1 MMETTDQ
8 QLDRLRGESEAAAA
22 RLRDAVAAFDA
33 LPNGREFDTDYERA
47 ERQTQEAI
55 DGLRA
60 LGEQLE
66 RRRRSPLRR
75 LLGV

>member
-1 MMETTDQ
+1 MTETTAQ
-8 QLDRLRGESEAAAA
+8 ELDRLRGESQAAAA
-22 RLRDAVAAFDA
+22 RMREAMAALDATVSRSEVDS
-33 LPNGREFDTDYERA
+33 DYERA

-55 DGLRA
+55 EGLRR
-60 LGEQLE
+60 LSEQLE